1 MNAQR
6 EYLLAWSICF
16 VLPIA
21 FLSLGSA
28 AHATDMSE
36 HHEPT
41 SSHFT
46 ESTGIELSEKA
57 IEAALQDPGLWM
69 AHSDSIC
76 EVIAEQQYL
85 GVLWILK
92 ILYEAESPYL
102 PEVGTREFQ
111 NTALYGQKVY
121 IARTLVRCGDPDGV
135 RMVLECVLDADWQK
149 YGAHVRHAINNLRYL
164 VKHTDEDLSDELEL
178 LMRRSDDSVLLCK
191 YAYKEALIIEHY
203 LNERGEQERAR
214 GYSQARE
221 RVLQD
226 TTDTQ
231 LRSIFEIQTV
241 PRSYH
246 IGDYDPELLARYR
259 KD

>member
-1 MNAQR
+1 M
-6 EYLLAWSICF
+6 
-16 VLPIA
+16 
-21 FLSLGSA
+21 
-28 AHATDMSE
+28 
-36 HHEPT
+36 
-41 SSHFT
+41 
-46 ESTGIELSEKA
+46 
-57 IEAALQDPGLWM
+57 
-69 AHSDSIC
+69 
-76 EVIAEQQYL
+76 
-85 GVLWILK
+85 LWILK